1 MALSANANLQFNL
14 GRSTMFVEAASTI
27 YEGSAVGDSSGY
39 ARALVAGDR
48 FCGFAL
54 DKVVGAAD
62 GSSVVDLVT
71 RGATELAVTSVAITD
86 IGKAV
91 YAGDDGTFSLTSGS
105 DSYVGVVFRHV
116 EDGTALV
123 KFNANLLA
131 GVITLAVV
139 PSTNGGNAAPEINAN
154 FAAIKKLL

>member
-1 MALSANANLQFNL
+1 MLLRNTDRAYNL
-14 GRSTMFVEAASTI
+14 GRSTMFVEPAATI

-54 DKVVGAAD
+54 DLVVGAAD
-62 GSSVVDLVT
+62 GSSVVDLASK
-71 RGATELAVTSVAITD
+71 GAVELAVDSVAITD

-91 YAGDDGTFSLTSGS
+91 YASDDGTFSLTSGS
-105 DSYVGVVFRHV
+105 DSYVGVVFRFV
-116 EDGTALV
+116 SAGYALV
-123 KFNANLLA
+123 KFNANHKA
-131 GVITLAVV
+131 GVIALASV
-139 PSTNGGNAAPEINAN
+139 GNTQSGDVSAAINAN